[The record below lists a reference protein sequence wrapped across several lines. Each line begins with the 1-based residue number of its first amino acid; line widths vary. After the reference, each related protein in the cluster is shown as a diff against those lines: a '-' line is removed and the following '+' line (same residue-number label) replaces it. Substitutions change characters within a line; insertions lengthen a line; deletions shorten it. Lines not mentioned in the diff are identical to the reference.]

1 MLLSVIWKV
10 ILHWIRFLKFM
21 ITVYGRNWK
30 EVMLS
35 QQRYDHGIPQITL
48 QFGMLKC
55 SLMHSGVCE
64 CTSLAD
70 ADLRAGPYASY
81 CRTADVASKCFQ
93 GRGLSSVLK
102 INLVFACQVLKILR
116 LACT

>member
-1 MLLSVIWKV
+1 MRLLILVFEFLHLTYFLGILTTGGMLLSVIWKV

-93 GRGLSSVLK
+93 G
-102 INLVFACQVLKILR
+102 
-116 LACT
+116 